1 MEGTIKDE
9 AQLDW
14 FDRTGRM
21 LSAIY
26 DVVRHMAVYP
36 GPALIHCRYL
46 SSSQPL
52 RLFGELGLLSSLTH
66 SLARS
71 SLLFAHRLSD
81 GWDRTS
87 IVCSMVRS
95 WPSIVAERVK
105 KTSWTHA
112 SYF

>member
-1 MEGTIKDE
+1 VEGTIKDE

-66 SLARS
+66 SLTHSLALLFS
-71 SLLFAHRLSD
+71 SLR
-81 GWDRTS
+81 
-87 IVCSMVRS
+87 
-95 WPSIVAERVK
+95 PPP
-105 KTSWTHA
+105 
-112 SYF
+112 

>member
-52 RLFGELGLLSSLTH
+52 RLFGELSPSSSLTH
-66 SLARS
+66 TLARS
-71 SLLFAHRLSD
+71 
-81 GWDRTS
+81 
-87 IVCSMVRS
+87 IVRS
-95 WPSIVAERVK
+95 SLPFS
-105 KTSWTHA
+105 
-112 SYF
+112 